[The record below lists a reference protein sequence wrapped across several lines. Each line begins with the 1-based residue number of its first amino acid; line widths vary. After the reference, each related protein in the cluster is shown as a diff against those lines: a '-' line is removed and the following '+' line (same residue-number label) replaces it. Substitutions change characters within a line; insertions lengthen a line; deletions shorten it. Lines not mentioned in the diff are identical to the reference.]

1 VHPSEDVLV
10 CDACD
15 RPYDRRRFL
24 RHLAAGGALAATGVL
39 WADAAGAAGP
49 PFEGIQLGEE
59 RLPRSLPKAPT
70 AAPKPSARAVSAPRI
85 ITRAEWGADE
95 SIRTS
100 GRAFAP
106 LRKLIVHHTA
116 SPNNPSNPP
125 GVVRDMYRYHVVDR
139 GYADLG
145 YNFVIDH
152 RGNIYEG
159 RWARNYAP
167 GEIHDGEDEDGLGVM
182 AAHAEGVNAGSCGVV
197 LIGDFSSRQPT
208 DAAVNAL
215 VQLLAWKA
223 SRHQIDPWDA
233 ETYTGLFGQVRKFPN
248 IVGHRTVGFTVCPG
262 NGLNGKLDAV
272 RGSVKALAG
281 SFAPDPI
288 DMSKAIRYKNL
299 SPITPETPHG
309 NDVRPGAPQTPS
321 TNTTV
326 PSSSSSSA
334 AAAPVAAGAISL
346 GTLLGV
352 RVLSAG
358 GNLTTLGKAQKYG
371 SPVQRGNSGTIAIS
385 PGPQQSYWTID
396 AAGNVLAFGGA
407 TALGSKSA
415 TGDATPAIDLAA
427 TRPGTGY
434 WILTTAGGVWAFG
447 SASWYGSVARSNPGV
462 GALRMH
468 ATPSGKGYW
477 ILGADGGMYAYG
489 DATWYGS
496 AAKSGATGAVDF
508 WPTPSG
514 KGYWIVTKD
523 GRVLAFGDAVQKGGM
538 SDLGVNWKPPAVA
551 VVGTPDGRGYHVLS
565 ADGGVYAFGAAP
577 FFGSL
582 AGSGRSAL
590 ALAPAVQ

>member
-39 WADAAGAAGP
+39 WADAADAAGP
-49 PFEGIQLGEE
+49 PFEGVQLGEE
-59 RLPRSLPKAPT
+59 RLPRTLPATPT
-70 AAPKPSARAVSAPRI
+70 APPRPSSRSVSAPRI

-106 LRKLIVHHTA
+106 IRKLVVHHTA
-116 SPNNPSNPP
+116 SPNSPSNPA

-139 GYADLG
+139 GYADIG

-159 RWARNYAP
+159 RWARSYSP
-167 GEIHDGEDEDGLGVM
+167 GELHDGEDENGLGVM

-197 LIGDFSSRQPT
+197 LIGDFTSRQPT

-223 SRHQIDPWDA
+223 SRHQIDPWDS
-233 ETYTGLFGQVRKFPN
+233 EKYTGLFGQVRTFPN
-248 IVGHRTVGFTVCPG
+248 IVGHRSVGFTICPG

-272 RGSVKALAG
+272 RGSVKSLAG
-281 SFAPDPI
+281 SFGPNPI

-299 SPITPETPHG
+299 SPITPDTPSG
-309 NDVRPGAPQTPS
+309 NDVRPGAVSSKQTTPS
-321 TNTTV
+321 TN
-326 PSSSSSSA
+326 PAPA
-334 AAAPVAAGAISL
+334 ATAVSL
-346 GTLLGV
+346 GTLMGV

-371 SPVQRGNSGTIAIS
+371 SPAQRGNNATIAIT

-407 TALGSKSA
+407 TAFGSKGT
-415 TGDATPAIDLAA
+415 TGDATPAVDLAA
-427 TRPGTGY
+427 NRAGTGY
-434 WILTTAGGVWAFG
+434 WILTSAGGVWAFG
-447 SASWYGSVARSNPGV
+447 SSGWLGSVARSNPGV
-462 GALRMH
+462 GAVRMH

-477 ILGADGGMYAYG
+477 ILGTDGGMYAYG

-496 AAKSGATGAVDF
+496 AAKSGAAGAVDF
-508 WPTPSG
+508 WPTPTG
-514 KGYWIVTKD
+514 KGYWVVTSE
-523 GRVLAFGDAVQKGGM
+523 GRVLAFGDAAQNGGM
-538 SDLGVNWKPPAVA
+538 SDLGVKWKQPAVA
-551 VVGTPDGRGYHVLS
+551 VVGTPDGRGYQVLS
-565 ADGGVYAFGAAP
+565 ADGGVYSFGAAP

-582 AGSGRSAL
+582 AGSGRSAI